1 MLKRIGI
8 RAISE
13 KTEVTI
19 GKASF
24 PAPFQAGLEFNSPA
38 HGNWNIVH
46 TGMLVPEAQQI
57 YVCADNC
64 MRGVVLTAAEMNA
77 AERFSFVIVEERD
90 LLGGNLEDVTIE
102 GVTDVLNR
110 LPEKPKAVLLFTVC
124 LHHFLGSDLDR
135 IYGELESR
143 FPEIFFMRCF
153 MDPIMQKTG
162 PTPDQK
168 LRRAMYDAVPEAEAD
183 PGCVTLLGSDFVLDA
198 DADIRRISE
207 HNGFKLRET
216 AVCETWEEYQKLG
229 EGSLIIDCY
238 PAGKFGVQQ
247 QAERL
252 GRPFLYL
259 PGSFDYEEIQ
269 EQERQLVSALE
280 MLKKSQT
287 NEKLV
292 RKAGNEDKS
301 HSEGILGITGLDIEK
316 EIQSCEAVLSHAKEI
331 IGDTPVALDY
341 LFHPR
346 PLGLAKLLLTHGFK
360 VESIYLDS
368 ISPEEKDVFFWLKEN
383 VPELKLI
390 STIRPEMRVR
400 TRCPE
405 NKILAIGQKAAWF
418 TGSRNFVNMV
428 QGGGL
433 YGFDGIRHTVQLMIE
448 AFGTEKDPED
458 LIVRKG
464 WGCESCI

>member
-1 MLKRIGI
+1 MQGGWHMLKRVGD
-8 RAISE
+8 RE
-13 KTEVTI
+13 FPGKTEVFI
-19 GKASF
+19 KEASF
-24 PAPFQAGLEFNSPA
+24 PVSFQPGLEFNSPA

-77 AERFSFVIVEERD
+77 ADRFSFVIVEEKD

-102 GVTDVLNR
+102 GVTDVLKR
-110 LPEKPKAVLLFTVC
+110 LDKKPKAVLLFTVC

-135 IYGELESR
+135 IYGELEKR

-168 LRRAMYDAVPEAEAD
+168 LRLAMYDAVQERKAD
-183 PGCVTLLGSDFVLDA
+183 PKCVTVLGSDFALDEGS
-198 DADIRRISE
+198 DICRILKKNE
-207 HNGFKLRET
+207 ILLREIPT
-216 AVCETWEEYQKLG
+216 CETWEDYQNLG
-229 EGSLIIDCY
+229 EGSLILNCY
-238 PAGKFGVQQ
+238 PAGKFGAEK

-259 PGSFDYEEIQ
+259 PGSFDYGEIQ
-269 EQERQLVSALE
+269 EQE
-280 MLKKSQT
+280 
-287 NEKLV
+287 EKLLGMLGQQNN
-292 RKAGNEDKS
+292 RKTGKIN
-301 HSEGILGITGLDIEK
+301 GLDIEK
-316 EIQSCEAVLSHAKEI
+316 EIRECEEALSHAHQI
-331 IGDTPVALDY
+331 IGDTPIAVDY

-346 PLGLAKLLLTHGFK
+346 PLGLTKLLLTHGFQ
-360 VESIYLDS
+360 VQSVFLDS
-368 ISPEEKDVFFWLKEN
+368 ISPEEKEVFFWLKEN
-383 VPELKLI
+383 YPELKLI
-390 STIRPEMRVR
+390 STVRPEMRVR
-400 TRCPE
+400 TRQQSE
-405 NKILAIGQKAAWF
+405 KILAIGQKAAWF

-433 YGFDGIRHTVQLMIE
+433 WGFDGIRHTAQLMVE
-448 AFGTEKDPED
+448 AFHEEKDPED

>member
-1 MLKRIGI
+1 MQGGWHMLKRVGD
-8 RAISE
+8 RE
-13 KTEVTI
+13 FPGKTEVFI
-19 GKASF
+19 KEASF
-24 PAPFQAGLEFNSPA
+24 PVPFQPGLEFNSPA

-46 TGMLVPEAQQI
+46 TGMLVPEAHQI

-77 AERFSFVIVEERD
+77 ADRFSFVIVEEKD

-110 LPEKPKAVLLFTVC
+110 LDKKPKAVLLFTVC

-135 IYGELESR
+135 IYGELEKR

-168 LRRAMYDAVPEAEAD
+168 LRLAMYDAVQERKAD
-183 PGCVTLLGSDFVLDA
+183 PKCVTVLGSDFALDEGS
-198 DADIRRISE
+198 DICRILKKNE
-207 HNGFKLRET
+207 ILLREIPT
-216 AVCETWEEYQKLG
+216 CETWEDYQNLG
-229 EGSLIIDCY
+229 EGSLILNCY
-238 PAGKFGVQQ
+238 PAGKFGAEK

-269 EQERQLVSALE
+269 EQE
-280 MLKKSQT
+280 
-287 NEKLV
+287 EKLLGMLEQQNN
-292 RKAGNEDKS
+292 RKTGEIK
-301 HSEGILGITGLDIEK
+301 GLDIEK
-316 EIQSCEAVLSHAKEI
+316 EIRECEESLSYAHQI
-331 IGDTPVALDY
+331 IGDTPIAVDY

-346 PLGLAKLLLTHGFK
+346 PLGLTKLLLTHKFQ
-360 VESIYLDS
+360 VQSVFLDS
-368 ISPEEKDVFFWLKEN
+368 ISPEEKEVFFWLKEN
-383 VPELKLI
+383 YPELKLI

-400 TRCPE
+400 TRQQSE
-405 NKILAIGQKAAWF
+405 KILAIGQKAAWF

-433 YGFDGIRHTVQLMIE
+433 WGFDGIRHTAQLMVE
-448 AFGTEKDPED
+448 AFHEEKDPED

>member
-1 MLKRIGI
+1 MLKRVGD
-8 RAISE
+8 RE
-13 KTEVTI
+13 FPGKTEVFI
-19 GKASF
+19 KEASF
-24 PAPFQAGLEFNSPA
+24 PVPFQPGLEFNSPA

-77 AERFSFVIVEERD
+77 TDRFSFVIVEEKD

-102 GVTDVLNR
+102 GVTDVLKR
-110 LPEKPKAVLLFTVC
+110 LDKKPKAVLLFTVC

-135 IYGELESR
+135 IYGELEKR

-168 LRRAMYDAVPEAEAD
+168 LRLAMYDAVQERKAD
-183 PGCVTLLGSDFVLDA
+183 PKCVTVLGSDFVLDEGS
-198 DADIRRISE
+198 DICRILKKNE
-207 HNGFKLRET
+207 ILLREIPT
-216 AVCETWEEYQKLG
+216 CENWEDYQNLG
-229 EGSLIIDCY
+229 EGSLILNCY
-238 PAGKFGVQQ
+238 PAGKFGAEK

-259 PGSFDYEEIQ
+259 PGSFDYGEIQ
-269 EQERQLVSALE
+269 EQE
-280 MLKKSQT
+280 
-287 NEKLV
+287 EKLLGMLGQQNN
-292 RKAGNEDKS
+292 RKTGKIN
-301 HSEGILGITGLDIEK
+301 GLDIEK
-316 EIQSCEAVLSHAKEI
+316 EIRECEEALSHAHQI
-331 IGDTPVALDY
+331 IGDTPIAVDY

-346 PLGLAKLLLTHGFK
+346 PLGLTKLLLTHGFQ
-360 VESIYLDS
+360 VQSVFLDS
-368 ISPEEKDVFFWLKEN
+368 ISPEEKEVFFWLKEN
-383 VPELKLI
+383 YPELKLI
-390 STIRPEMRVR
+390 STVRPEMRVR
-400 TRCPE
+400 TRQQSE
-405 NKILAIGQKAAWF
+405 KILAIGQKAAWF

-433 YGFDGIRHTVQLMIE
+433 WGFDGIRHTAQLMVE
-448 AFGTEKDPED
+448 AFHEEKDPED

>member
-1 MLKRIGI
+1 MLKRVGD
-8 RAISE
+8 RE
-13 KTEVTI
+13 FPGKTEVFI
-19 GKASF
+19 KEASF
-24 PAPFQAGLEFNSPA
+24 PVPFQPGLEFNSPA

-77 AERFSFVIVEERD
+77 ADRFSFVIVEEKD
-90 LLGGNLEDVTIE
+90 LLSGNLEDVTIE
-102 GVTDVLNR
+102 GVTDVLKR
-110 LPEKPKAVLLFTVC
+110 LDKKPKAVLLFTVC

-135 IYGELESR
+135 IYGELEKR

-168 LRRAMYDAVPEAEAD
+168 LRLAMYDAVQERKAD
-183 PGCVTLLGSDFVLDA
+183 PKCVTVLGSDFALDEGS
-198 DADIRRISE
+198 DICRILKKNE
-207 HNGFKLRET
+207 ILLREIPT
-216 AVCETWEEYQKLG
+216 CETWEDYQNLG
-229 EGSLIIDCY
+229 EGSLILNCY
-238 PAGKFGVQQ
+238 PAGKFGAEK

-259 PGSFDYEEIQ
+259 PGSFDYGEIQ
-269 EQERQLVSALE
+269 EQE
-280 MLKKSQT
+280 
-287 NEKLV
+287 EKLLGMLGQQNN
-292 RKAGNEDKS
+292 RKTGKIN
-301 HSEGILGITGLDIEK
+301 GLDIEK
-316 EIQSCEAVLSHAKEI
+316 EIRECEEALSHAHQI
-331 IGDTPVALDY
+331 IGDTPIAVDY

-346 PLGLAKLLLTHGFK
+346 PLGLTKLLLTHGFQIQS
-360 VESIYLDS
+360 VFLDS
-368 ISPEEKDVFFWLKEN
+368 ISPEEKEVFFWLKEN
-383 VPELKLI
+383 YPELKLI
-390 STIRPEMRVR
+390 STVRPEMRVR
-400 TRCPE
+400 TRQQSE
-405 NKILAIGQKAAWF
+405 KILAIGQKAAWF

-433 YGFDGIRHTVQLMIE
+433 WGFDGIRHTAQLMVE
-448 AFGTEKDPED
+448 AFHEEKDPED

>member
-1 MLKRIGI
+1 MLKRVGD
-8 RAISE
+8 RE
-13 KTEVTI
+13 FLGKTEVFI
-19 GKASF
+19 KEASF
-24 PAPFQAGLEFNSPA
+24 PVPFQPGLEFNSPA

-77 AERFSFVIVEERD
+77 ADRFSFVIVEEKD

-110 LPEKPKAVLLFTVC
+110 LDKKPKAVLLFTVC

-135 IYGELESR
+135 IYGELEKR

-168 LRRAMYDAVPEAEAD
+168 LRLAMYDAVQERKAD
-183 PGCVTLLGSDFVLDA
+183 PKCVTVLGSDFALDEGS
-198 DADIRRISE
+198 DICRILKKNE
-207 HNGFKLRET
+207 ILLREIPT
-216 AVCETWEEYQKLG
+216 CETWEDYQNLG
-229 EGSLIIDCY
+229 EGSLILNCY
-238 PAGKFGVQQ
+238 PAGKFGAEK
-247 QAERL
+247 QARRL

-259 PGSFDYEEIQ
+259 PGSFDYGEIQ
-269 EQERQLVSALE
+269 EQE
-280 MLKKSQT
+280 
-287 NEKLV
+287 EKLLGMLGQQNN
-292 RKAGNEDKS
+292 RKTGKIN
-301 HSEGILGITGLDIEK
+301 GLDIEK
-316 EIQSCEAVLSHAKEI
+316 EIRECEEALSHAHQI
-331 IGDTPVALDY
+331 IGDTPIAVDY

-346 PLGLAKLLLTHGFK
+346 PLGLTKLLLIHGFQ
-360 VESIYLDS
+360 VQSVFLDS
-368 ISPEEKDVFFWLKEN
+368 ISPEEKEVFFWLKEN
-383 VPELKLI
+383 YPELKLI
-390 STIRPEMRVR
+390 STVRPEMRVR
-400 TRCPE
+400 TRQQSE
-405 NKILAIGQKAAWF
+405 KILAIGQKAAWF

-433 YGFDGIRHTVQLMIE
+433 WGFDGIRHTAQLMVE
-448 AFGTEKDPED
+448 AFHEEKDPED

>member
-1 MLKRIGI
+1 MLKRVGD
-8 RAISE
+8 RE
-13 KTEVTI
+13 FPGKTEVFI
-19 GKASF
+19 KEASF
-24 PAPFQAGLEFNSPA
+24 PVPFQPGLEFNSPA

-46 TGMLVPEAQQI
+46 TGMLVPEAHQI

-77 AERFSFVIVEERD
+77 ADRFSFVIVEEKD

-110 LPEKPKAVLLFTVC
+110 LDKKPKAVLLFTVC

-135 IYGELESR
+135 IYGELEKR

-168 LRRAMYDAVPEAEAD
+168 LRLAMYDAVPEREAD
-183 PGCVTLLGSDFVLDA
+183 PRCVTVLGSDFALDEG
-198 DADIRRISE
+198 ADICRLLKK
-207 HNGFKLRET
+207 NGICLRET
-216 AVCETWEEYQKLG
+216 PACETWEDYQKLG
-229 EGSLIIDCY
+229 EGSLILNGY
-238 PAGKFGVQQ
+238 PAGKFGTEK
-247 QAERL
+247 QARRL

-269 EQERQLVSALE
+269 EQE
-280 MLKKSQT
+280 
-287 NEKLV
+287 EKLLGMLGQQNN
-292 RKAGNEDKS
+292 RKTGKIN
-301 HSEGILGITGLDIEK
+301 GLDIEK
-316 EIQSCEAVLSHAKEI
+316 EIRECEEALSHAHQI
-331 IGDTPVALDY
+331 IGDTPIAVDY

-346 PLGLAKLLLTHGFK
+346 PLGLTKLLLTHKFQ
-360 VESIYLDS
+360 VQSVFLDS
-368 ISPEEKDVFFWLKEN
+368 ISPEEKEVFFWVKEN
-383 VPELKLI
+383 YPELKLI

-400 TRCPE
+400 TRQQSE
-405 NKILAIGQKAAWF
+405 KILAIGQKAAWF

-433 YGFDGIRHTVQLMIE
+433 WGFDGIRHTAQLMVE
-448 AFGTEKDPED
+448 AFHEEKDPED

>member
-1 MLKRIGI
+1 MQGGWHMLKRVGD
-8 RAISE
+8 RE
-13 KTEVTI
+13 FPGKTEVFI
-19 GKASF
+19 KEASF
-24 PAPFQAGLEFNSPA
+24 PVPFQPGLEFNSPA

-77 AERFSFVIVEERD
+77 ADRFSFVIVEEKD

-102 GVTDVLNR
+102 GVTDVLKR
-110 LPEKPKAVLLFTVC
+110 LDKKPKAVLLFTVC

-135 IYGELESR
+135 IYGELEKR

-168 LRRAMYDAVPEAEAD
+168 LRLAMYDAVQERKAD
-183 PGCVTLLGSDFVLDA
+183 PKCVTVLGSDFALDEGS
-198 DADIRRISE
+198 DICRILKKNE
-207 HNGFKLRET
+207 ILLREIPT
-216 AVCETWEEYQKLG
+216 CETWEDYQNLG
-229 EGSLIIDCY
+229 EGSLILNCY
-238 PAGKFGVQQ
+238 PAVKFGSEK

-259 PGSFDYEEIQ
+259 PGSFDYGEIQ
-269 EQERQLVSALE
+269 EQE
-280 MLKKSQT
+280 
-287 NEKLV
+287 EKLLGMLGQQNN
-292 RKAGNEDKS
+292 RKTGKIN
-301 HSEGILGITGLDIEK
+301 GLDIEK
-316 EIQSCEAVLSHAKEI
+316 EIRECEEALSHAHQI
-331 IGDTPVALDY
+331 IGDTPIAVDY

-346 PLGLAKLLLTHGFK
+346 PLGLTKLLLTHGFQ
-360 VESIYLDS
+360 VQSVFLDS
-368 ISPEEKDVFFWLKEN
+368 ISPEEKEVFFWLKEN
-383 VPELKLI
+383 YPELKLI
-390 STIRPEMRVR
+390 STVRPEMRVR
-400 TRCPE
+400 TRQQSE
-405 NKILAIGQKAAWF
+405 KILAIGQKAAWF

-433 YGFDGIRHTVQLMIE
+433 WGFDGIRHTAQLMVE
-448 AFGTEKDPED
+448 AFHEEKDPED

>member
-1 MLKRIGI
+1 MQGGWHMLKRVGD
-8 RAISE
+8 RE
-13 KTEVTI
+13 FPGKTEVFI
-19 GKASF
+19 KEASF
-24 PAPFQAGLEFNSPA
+24 PVPFQPGLEFNSPA

-77 AERFSFVIVEERD
+77 ADRFSFVIVEEKD

-102 GVTDVLNR
+102 GVTDVLKR
-110 LPEKPKAVLLFTVC
+110 LDKKPKAVLLFTVC

-135 IYGELESR
+135 IYGELEKR

-168 LRRAMYDAVPEAEAD
+168 LRLARDDAVQERKAD
-183 PGCVTLLGSDFVLDA
+183 PKCVTVLGSDFALDEGS
-198 DADIRRISE
+198 DICRILKKNE
-207 HNGFKLRET
+207 ILLREIPT
-216 AVCETWEEYQKLG
+216 CETWEDYQNLG
-229 EGSLIIDCY
+229 EGSLILNCY
-238 PAGKFGVQQ
+238 PAGKFGAEK

-259 PGSFDYEEIQ
+259 PGSFDYGEIQ
-269 EQERQLVSALE
+269 EQE
-280 MLKKSQT
+280 
-287 NEKLV
+287 EKLLGMLGQQNN
-292 RKAGNEDKS
+292 RKTGKIN
-301 HSEGILGITGLDIEK
+301 GLDIEK
-316 EIQSCEAVLSHAKEI
+316 EIRECEEALSHAHQI
-331 IGDTPVALDY
+331 IGDTPIAVDY

-346 PLGLAKLLLTHGFK
+346 PLGLTKLLLTHGFQ
-360 VESIYLDS
+360 VQSVFLDS
-368 ISPEEKDVFFWLKEN
+368 ISPEEKEVFFWLKEN
-383 VPELKLI
+383 YPELKLI
-390 STIRPEMRVR
+390 STVRPEMRVR
-400 TRCPE
+400 TRQQSE
-405 NKILAIGQKAAWF
+405 KILAIGQKAAWF

-433 YGFDGIRHTVQLMIE
+433 WGFDGIRHTAQLMVE
-448 AFGTEKDPED
+448 AFHEEKDPED

>member
-1 MLKRIGI
+1 MQGGWHMLKRVGD
-8 RAISE
+8 RE
-13 KTEVTI
+13 FPGKTEVFI
-19 GKASF
+19 KEASF
-24 PAPFQAGLEFNSPA
+24 PVPFQPGLEFNSPA

-77 AERFSFVIVEERD
+77 ADRFSFVIVEEKD

-102 GVTDVLNR
+102 GVTDVLKR
-110 LPEKPKAVLLFTVC
+110 LDKKPKAVLLFTVC

-135 IYGELESR
+135 IYGELEKR

-168 LRRAMYDAVPEAEAD
+168 LRLAMYDAVQERKAD
-183 PGCVTLLGSDFVLDA
+183 PKCVTVLGSDFALDEGS
-198 DADIRRISE
+198 DICRILKKNE
-207 HNGFKLRET
+207 ILLREIPT
-216 AVCETWEEYQKLG
+216 CESWEDYQNLG
-229 EGSLIIDCY
+229 EGSLILNCY
-238 PAGKFGVQQ
+238 PAGKFGAEK

-259 PGSFDYEEIQ
+259 PGSFDYGEIQ
-269 EQERQLVSALE
+269 EQE
-280 MLKKSQT
+280 
-287 NEKLV
+287 EKLLGMLGQQNN
-292 RKAGNEDKS
+292 RKTGKIN
-301 HSEGILGITGLDIEK
+301 GLDIEK
-316 EIQSCEAVLSHAKEI
+316 EIRECEEALSHAHQI
-331 IGDTPVALDY
+331 IGDTPIAVDY

-346 PLGLAKLLLTHGFK
+346 PLGLTKLLLTHGFQ
-360 VESIYLDS
+360 VQSVFLDS
-368 ISPEEKDVFFWLKEN
+368 ISPEEKEVFFWLKEN
-383 VPELKLI
+383 YPELKLI
-390 STIRPEMRVR
+390 STVRPEMRVR
-400 TRCPE
+400 TRQQSE
-405 NKILAIGQKAAWF
+405 KILAIGQKAAWF

-433 YGFDGIRHTVQLMIE
+433 WGFDGIRHTAQLMVE
-448 AFGTEKDPED
+448 AFHEEKDPED

>member
-1 MLKRIGI
+1 MLKRVGD
-8 RAISE
+8 RE
-13 KTEVTI
+13 FPGKTEVFI
-19 GKASF
+19 KEASF
-24 PAPFQAGLEFNSPA
+24 PVPFQPGLEFNSPA

-46 TGMLVPEAQQI
+46 TGMLVPEAHQI

-77 AERFSFVIVEERD
+77 ADRFSFVIVEEKD

-110 LPEKPKAVLLFTVC
+110 LDKKPKAVLLFTVC

-135 IYGELESR
+135 IYGELEKR

-168 LRRAMYDAVPEAEAD
+168 LRLAMYDAVPEREAD
-183 PGCVTLLGSDFVLDA
+183 LRCVTVLGSDFALDEG
-198 DADIRRISE
+198 ADICRLLKK
-207 HNGFKLRET
+207 NGIRLRET
-216 AVCETWEEYQKLG
+216 PACETWEDYQKLG
-229 EGSLIIDCY
+229 EGSLILNGY
-238 PAGKFGVQQ
+238 PAGKFGTEK
-247 QAERL
+247 QARRL

-269 EQERQLVSALE
+269 EQE
-280 MLKKSQT
+280 
-287 NEKLV
+287 EKLLGMLEQQNN
-292 RKAGNEDKS
+292 RKTGEIK
-301 HSEGILGITGLDIEK
+301 GLDIEK
-316 EIQSCEAVLSHAKEI
+316 EIRECEEALSHAHQI
-331 IGDTPVALDY
+331 IGDTPIAVDY

-346 PLGLAKLLLTHGFK
+346 PLGLTKLLLTHKFQ
-360 VESIYLDS
+360 VQSVFLDS
-368 ISPEEKDVFFWLKEN
+368 ISPEEKEVFFWLKEN
-383 VPELKLI
+383 YPELKLI

-400 TRCPE
+400 TRQQSE
-405 NKILAIGQKAAWF
+405 KILAIGQKAAWF

-433 YGFDGIRHTVQLMIE
+433 WGFDGIRHTAQLMVE
-448 AFGTEKDPED
+448 AFHEEKDPED

>member
-1 MLKRIGI
+1 MLKRVGD
-8 RAISE
+8 RE
-13 KTEVTI
+13 FPGKTEVFI
-19 GKASF
+19 KEASF
-24 PAPFQAGLEFNSPA
+24 PVPFQPGLEFNSPA

-77 AERFSFVIVEERD
+77 ADRFSFVIVEEKD

-102 GVTDVLNR
+102 GVTDVLKR
-110 LPEKPKAVLLFTVC
+110 LDKKPKAVLLFTVC

-135 IYGELESR
+135 IYGELEKR

-168 LRRAMYDAVPEAEAD
+168 LRLAMYDAVQERKAD
-183 PGCVTLLGSDFVLDA
+183 PKCVTVLGSDFALDEGS
-198 DADIRRISE
+198 DICRLLKKNEIL
-207 HNGFKLRET
+207 LREIPT
-216 AVCETWEEYQKLG
+216 CETWEDYQNLG
-229 EGSLIIDCY
+229 EGSLILNCY
-238 PAGKFGVQQ
+238 PAGKFGAEK

-259 PGSFDYEEIQ
+259 PGSFDYGEIQ
-269 EQERQLVSALE
+269 EQE
-280 MLKKSQT
+280 
-287 NEKLV
+287 EKLLGMLGQQNN
-292 RKAGNEDKS
+292 RKTGKIN
-301 HSEGILGITGLDIEK
+301 GLDIEK
-316 EIQSCEAVLSHAKEI
+316 EIRECEEALSHAHQI
-331 IGDTPVALDY
+331 IGDTPIAVDY

-346 PLGLAKLLLTHGFK
+346 PLGLTKLLLTHGFQ
-360 VESIYLDS
+360 VQSVFLDS
-368 ISPEEKDVFFWLKEN
+368 ISTEEKEVFFWLKEN
-383 VPELKLI
+383 YPELKLI
-390 STIRPEMRVR
+390 STVRPEMRVR
-400 TRCPE
+400 TRQQSE
-405 NKILAIGQKAAWF
+405 KILAIGQKAAWF

-433 YGFDGIRHTVQLMIE
+433 WGFDGIRHTAQLMVE
-448 AFGTEKDPED
+448 AFHEEKDPED

>member
-1 MLKRIGI
+1 MQGGWHMLKRVGD
-8 RAISE
+8 RE
-13 KTEVTI
+13 FPGKTEVFI
-19 GKASF
+19 KEASF
-24 PAPFQAGLEFNSPA
+24 PVPFQPGLEFNSPA

-77 AERFSFVIVEERD
+77 ADRFSFVIVEEKD

-102 GVTDVLNR
+102 GVTDVLKR
-110 LPEKPKAVLLFTVC
+110 LDKKSKAVLLFTVC

-135 IYGELESR
+135 IYGELEKR

-168 LRRAMYDAVPEAEAD
+168 LRLAMYDAVQERKAD
-183 PGCVTLLGSDFVLDA
+183 PKCVTVLGSDFALDEGS
-198 DADIRRISE
+198 DICRILKKNE
-207 HNGFKLRET
+207 ILLREIPT
-216 AVCETWEEYQKLG
+216 CETWEDYQNLG
-229 EGSLIIDCY
+229 EGSLILNCY
-238 PAGKFGVQQ
+238 PAGKFGAEK

-259 PGSFDYEEIQ
+259 PGSFDYGEIQ
-269 EQERQLVSALE
+269 EQE
-280 MLKKSQT
+280 
-287 NEKLV
+287 EKLLGMLGQQNN
-292 RKAGNEDKS
+292 RKTGKIN
-301 HSEGILGITGLDIEK
+301 GLDIEK
-316 EIQSCEAVLSHAKEI
+316 EIRECEEALSHAHQI
-331 IGDTPVALDY
+331 IGDTPIAVDY

-346 PLGLAKLLLTHGFK
+346 PLGLTKLLLTHGFQ
-360 VESIYLDS
+360 VQSVFLDS
-368 ISPEEKDVFFWLKEN
+368 ISPEEKEVFFWLKEN
-383 VPELKLI
+383 YPELKLI
-390 STIRPEMRVR
+390 STVRPEMRVR
-400 TRCPE
+400 TRQQSE
-405 NKILAIGQKAAWF
+405 KILAIGQKAAWF

-433 YGFDGIRHTVQLMIE
+433 WGFDGIRHTAQLMVE
-448 AFGTEKDPED
+448 AFHEEKDPED

>member
-1 MLKRIGI
+1 MLKRVGD
-8 RAISE
+8 RE
-13 KTEVTI
+13 FPGKTEVFI
-19 GKASF
+19 KEASF
-24 PAPFQAGLEFNSPA
+24 PVPFQPGLEFNSPA

-77 AERFSFVIVEERD
+77 ADRFSFVIVEEKD

-102 GVTDVLNR
+102 GVTDVLKR
-110 LPEKPKAVLLFTVC
+110 LDKKPKEVLLFTVC

-135 IYGELESR
+135 IYGELEKR

-168 LRRAMYDAVPEAEAD
+168 LRLAMYDAVQERKAD
-183 PGCVTLLGSDFVLDA
+183 PKCVTVLGSDFALDEGS
-198 DADIRRISE
+198 DICRILKKNE
-207 HNGFKLRET
+207 ILLREIPT
-216 AVCETWEEYQKLG
+216 CETWEDYQNLG
-229 EGSLIIDCY
+229 EGSLILNCY
-238 PAGKFGVQQ
+238 PAGKFGAEK

-259 PGSFDYEEIQ
+259 PGSFDYGEIQ
-269 EQERQLVSALE
+269 EQE
-280 MLKKSQT
+280 
-287 NEKLV
+287 EKLLGMLGQQNN
-292 RKAGNEDKS
+292 RKTGKIN
-301 HSEGILGITGLDIEK
+301 GLDIEK
-316 EIQSCEAVLSHAKEI
+316 EIRECEEALSHAHQI
-331 IGDTPVALDY
+331 IGDTPIAVDY

-346 PLGLAKLLLTHGFK
+346 PLGLTKLLLTHGFQ
-360 VESIYLDS
+360 VQSVFLDS
-368 ISPEEKDVFFWLKEN
+368 ISPEEKEVFFWLKEN
-383 VPELKLI
+383 YPELKLI
-390 STIRPEMRVR
+390 STVRPEMRVR
-400 TRCPE
+400 TRQQSE
-405 NKILAIGQKAAWF
+405 KILAIGQKAAWF

-433 YGFDGIRHTVQLMIE
+433 WGFDGIRHTAQLMVE
-448 AFGTEKDPED
+448 AFHEEKDPED

>member
-1 MLKRIGI
+1 MLKRVGD
-8 RAISE
+8 RE
-13 KTEVTI
+13 FPGKTEVFI
-19 GKASF
+19 KEASF
-24 PAPFQAGLEFNSPA
+24 PVPFQPGLEFNSPA

-77 AERFSFVIVEERD
+77 ADRFSFVIVEEKD

-102 GVTDVLNR
+102 GVTDVLKR
-110 LPEKPKAVLLFTVC
+110 LDKKPKAVLLFTVC

-135 IYGELESR
+135 IYGELEKR

-168 LRRAMYDAVPEAEAD
+168 LRLAMYDAVQERKAD
-183 PGCVTLLGSDFVLDA
+183 PKCVTVLGSDFALDEGS
-198 DADIRRISE
+198 DICRILKKNE
-207 HNGFKLRET
+207 ILLREIPT
-216 AVCETWEEYQKLG
+216 CENWEDYQNLG
-229 EGSLIIDCY
+229 EGSLILNCY
-238 PAGKFGVQQ
+238 PAGKFGAEK

-259 PGSFDYEEIQ
+259 PGSFDYGEIQ
-269 EQERQLVSALE
+269 EQE
-280 MLKKSQT
+280 
-287 NEKLV
+287 EKLLGMLGQQNN
-292 RKAGNEDKS
+292 RKTGKIN
-301 HSEGILGITGLDIEK
+301 GLDIEK
-316 EIQSCEAVLSHAKEI
+316 EIRECEEALSHAHQI
-331 IGDTPVALDY
+331 IGDTPIAVDY

-346 PLGLAKLLLTHGFK
+346 PLGLTKLLLTHGFQ
-360 VESIYLDS
+360 VQSVFLDS
-368 ISPEEKDVFFWLKEN
+368 ISPEEKEVFFWLKEN
-383 VPELKLI
+383 YPELKLI
-390 STIRPEMRVR
+390 STVRPEMRVR
-400 TRCPE
+400 TRQQSE
-405 NKILAIGQKAAWF
+405 KILAIGQKAAWF

-433 YGFDGIRHTVQLMIE
+433 WGFDGIRHTAQLMVE
-448 AFGTEKDPED
+448 AFHEEKDPED

>member
-1 MLKRIGI
+1 MQGGWHMLKRVGD
-8 RAISE
+8 RE
-13 KTEVTI
+13 FPGKTEVFI
-19 GKASF
+19 KEASF
-24 PAPFQAGLEFNSPA
+24 PVPFQPGLEFNSPA

-77 AERFSFVIVEERD
+77 ADRFSFVIVEEKD

-102 GVTDVLNR
+102 GVTDVLKR
-110 LPEKPKAVLLFTVC
+110 LDKKPKAVLLFTVC

-135 IYGELESR
+135 IYGELEKR

-168 LRRAMYDAVPEAEAD
+168 LRLAMYDAVQERKAD
-183 PGCVTLLGSDFVLDA
+183 PKCVTVLGSDFALDEGS
-198 DADIRRISE
+198 DICRILKKNE
-207 HNGFKLRET
+207 ILLREIPT
-216 AVCETWEEYQKLG
+216 CETWEDYQNLG
-229 EGSLIIDCY
+229 EGSLILNCY
-238 PAGKFGVQQ
+238 PAGKFGAEK

-269 EQERQLVSALE
+269 EQE
-280 MLKKSQT
+280 
-287 NEKLV
+287 EKLLGMLEQQNN
-292 RKAGNEDKS
+292 RKTGEIK
-301 HSEGILGITGLDIEK
+301 GLDIEK
-316 EIQSCEAVLSHAKEI
+316 EIRECEEALSHAHQI
-331 IGDTPVALDY
+331 IGDTPIAVDY

-346 PLGLAKLLLTHGFK
+346 PLGLTKLLLTHKFQ
-360 VESIYLDS
+360 VQSVFLDS
-368 ISPEEKDVFFWLKEN
+368 ISPEEKEVFFWLKEN
-383 VPELKLI
+383 YPELKLI

-400 TRCPE
+400 TRQQSE
-405 NKILAIGQKAAWF
+405 KILAIGQKAAWF

-433 YGFDGIRHTVQLMIE
+433 WGFDGIRHTAQLMVE
-448 AFGTEKDPED
+448 AFHEEKDPED

>member
-1 MLKRIGI
+1 MLKRVGD
-8 RAISE
+8 RE
-13 KTEVTI
+13 FPGKTEVFI
-19 GKASF
+19 KEASF
-24 PAPFQAGLEFNSPA
+24 PVPFQPGLEFNSPA

-77 AERFSFVIVEERD
+77 ADRFSFVIVEEKD

-102 GVTDVLNR
+102 GVTDVLKR
-110 LPEKPKAVLLFTVC
+110 LDKKPKAVLLFTVC

-135 IYGELESR
+135 IYGELEKR

-168 LRRAMYDAVPEAEAD
+168 LRLAMYDAVQERKAD
-183 PGCVTLLGSDFVLDA
+183 PKCVTVLGSDFALDEGS
-198 DADIRRISE
+198 DICRILKKNE
-207 HNGFKLRET
+207 ILLREIPT
-216 AVCETWEEYQKLG
+216 CETWENYQNLG
-229 EGSLIIDCY
+229 EGSLILNCY
-238 PAGKFGVQQ
+238 PAGKFGAEK

-259 PGSFDYEEIQ
+259 PGSFDYGEIQ
-269 EQERQLVSALE
+269 EQE
-280 MLKKSQT
+280 
-287 NEKLV
+287 EKLLGMLGQQNN
-292 RKAGNEDKS
+292 RKTGKIN
-301 HSEGILGITGLDIEK
+301 GLDIEK
-316 EIQSCEAVLSHAKEI
+316 EIRECEEALSHAHQI
-331 IGDTPVALDY
+331 IGDTPIAVDY

-346 PLGLAKLLLTHGFK
+346 PLRLTKLLLTHGFQ
-360 VESIYLDS
+360 VQSVFLDS
-368 ISPEEKDVFFWLKEN
+368 ISPEEKEVFFWLKEN
-383 VPELKLI
+383 YPELKLI
-390 STIRPEMRVR
+390 STVRPEMRVR
-400 TRCPE
+400 TRQQSE
-405 NKILAIGQKAAWF
+405 KILAIGQKAAWF

-433 YGFDGIRHTVQLMIE
+433 WGFDGIRHTAQLMVE
-448 AFGTEKDPED
+448 AFHEEKDPED

>member
-1 MLKRIGI
+1 MQGGWHMLKRVGD
-8 RAISE
+8 RE
-13 KTEVTI
+13 FPGKTEVFI
-19 GKASF
+19 KEASF
-24 PAPFQAGLEFNSPA
+24 PVPFQPGLEFNSPA

-77 AERFSFVIVEERD
+77 ADRFSFVIVEEKD

-102 GVTDVLNR
+102 GVTDVLKR
-110 LPEKPKAVLLFTVC
+110 LDKKPKAVLLFTVC

-135 IYGELESR
+135 IYGELEKR

-168 LRRAMYDAVPEAEAD
+168 LRLAMYDAVQERKAD
-183 PGCVTLLGSDFVLDA
+183 PKCVTVLGSDFALDEGS
-198 DADIRRISE
+198 DICRILKKNE
-207 HNGFKLRET
+207 ILLREIPT
-216 AVCETWEEYQKLG
+216 CETWEDYQNLG
-229 EGSLIIDCY
+229 EGSLILNCY
-238 PAGKFGVQQ
+238 PAGKFGAEK

-259 PGSFDYEEIQ
+259 PGSFDYGEIQ
-269 EQERQLVSALE
+269 EQE
-280 MLKKSQT
+280 
-287 NEKLV
+287 EKLLGMLEQQNN
-292 RKAGNEDKS
+292 RKTGEIK
-301 HSEGILGITGLDIEK
+301 GLDIEK
-316 EIQSCEAVLSHAKEI
+316 EIRECEEALSHAHQI
-331 IGDTPVALDY
+331 IGDTPIAVDY

-346 PLGLAKLLLTHGFK
+346 PLGLTKLLLTHGFQ
-360 VESIYLDS
+360 VQSVFLDS
-368 ISPEEKDVFFWLKEN
+368 ISPEEKEVFFWLKEN
-383 VPELKLI
+383 YPELKLI
-390 STIRPEMRVR
+390 STVRPEMRVR
-400 TRCPE
+400 TRQQSE
-405 NKILAIGQKAAWF
+405 KILAIGQKAAWF

-433 YGFDGIRHTVQLMIE
+433 WGFDGIRHTAQLMVE
-448 AFGTEKDPED
+448 AFHEEKDPED

>member
-1 MLKRIGI
+1 MLKRIGA
-8 RAISE
+8 RE
-13 KTEVTI
+13 FPGKTEMPI
-19 GKASF
+19 KDASF
-24 PAPFQAGLEFNSPA
+24 PAPFQSGLEFNSPA

-46 TGMLVPEAQQI
+46 TGMLVPEARQI

-77 AERFSFVIVEERD
+77 ADRFSFVIVEEKD

-110 LPEKPKAVLLFTVC
+110 LPGKPKAVLLFTVC

-168 LRRAMYDAVPEAEAD
+168 LRRAMYDAVPEREAD
-183 PGCVTLLGSDFVLDA
+183 RDSVSVLGSDFVLDEG
-198 DADIRRISE
+198 ADIRRILKK
-207 HNGFKLRET
+207 NGIRIREIP
-216 AVCETWEEYQKLG
+216 ACKTWEDYQDLG
-229 EGSLIIDCY
+229 KGRLILDCY

-259 PGSFDYEEIQ
+259 PGSFDYKEIQ
-269 EQERQLVSALE
+269 KQE
-280 MLKKSQT
+280 
-287 NEKLV
+287 EKLLD
-292 RKAGNEDKS
+292 A
-301 HSEGILGITGLDIEK
+301 LGRWNGGMAAAVTGLDIEK
-316 EIQSCEAVLSHAKEI
+316 EIRECENALSGAHQI
-331 IGDTPVALDY
+331 IGDTPVAVDY

-346 PLGLAKLLLTHGFK
+346 PLGLVKLLLTHGFQ
-360 VESIYLDS
+360 VQSVFLDS
-368 ISPEEKDVFFWLKEN
+368 ISTEEREVFFWLKEN
-383 VPELKLI
+383 YPELKLI
-390 STIRPEMRVR
+390 STIRPEMRVWPR
-400 TRCPE
+400 QQ
-405 NKILAIGQKAAWF
+405 NGKILAIGQKAAWF

-433 YGFDGIRHTVQLMIE
+433 WGFDGIRRTAQLMIG
-448 AFGTEKDPED
+448 AFKEEKDPEK
-458 LIVRKG
+458 LIVQKG

>member
-1 MLKRIGI
+1 MLKRVGD
-8 RAISE
+8 RE
-13 KTEVTI
+13 FPGKTEVFI
-19 GKASF
+19 KEASF
-24 PAPFQAGLEFNSPA
+24 PVPFQPGLEFNSPA

-77 AERFSFVIVEERD
+77 ADRFSFVIVEEKD

-102 GVTDVLNR
+102 GVTDVLKR
-110 LPEKPKAVLLFTVC
+110 LDKKPKAVLLFTVC

-135 IYGELESR
+135 IYGELEKR

-168 LRRAMYDAVPEAEAD
+168 LRLAMYDAVQERKAD
-183 PGCVTLLGSDFVLDA
+183 PKCVTVLGSDFALDEGS
-198 DADIRRISE
+198 DICRILKKNE
-207 HNGFKLRET
+207 ILLREIPT
-216 AVCETWEEYQKLG
+216 CETWEDYQNLG
-229 EGSLIIDCY
+229 EGSLILNCY
-238 PAGKFGVQQ
+238 PAGKFGAEK

-259 PGSFDYEEIQ
+259 PGSFDYGEIQ
-269 EQERQLVSALE
+269 EQE
-280 MLKKSQT
+280 
-287 NEKLV
+287 EKLLGMLGQQNN
-292 RKAGNEDKS
+292 RKTGKIN
-301 HSEGILGITGLDIEK
+301 GLDIEK
-316 EIQSCEAVLSHAKEI
+316 EIRECEEALSHAHQI
-331 IGDTPVALDY
+331 IGDTPIAVDY

-346 PLGLAKLLLTHGFK
+346 PLGLTKLLLTHGFQ
-360 VESIYLDS
+360 VQSVFLDS
-368 ISPEEKDVFFWLKEN
+368 ISPEEKEVFFWLKEN
-383 VPELKLI
+383 YPELKLI
-390 STIRPEMRVR
+390 STVRPEMRVR
-400 TRCPE
+400 TRQQSE
-405 NKILAIGQKAAWF
+405 KILASGQKAAWF

-433 YGFDGIRHTVQLMIE
+433 WGFDGIRHTAQLMVE
-448 AFGTEKDPED
+448 AFHEEKDPED

>member
-1 MLKRIGI
+1 MQGGWHMLKRVGD
-8 RAISE
+8 RE
-13 KTEVTI
+13 FPGKTEVFI
-19 GKASF
+19 KEAFF
-24 PAPFQAGLEFNSPA
+24 PVPFQPGLEFNSPA

-77 AERFSFVIVEERD
+77 ADRFSFVIVEEKD

-102 GVTDVLNR
+102 GVTDVLKR
-110 LPEKPKAVLLFTVC
+110 LDKKPKAVLLFTVC

-135 IYGELESR
+135 IYGELEKR

-168 LRRAMYDAVPEAEAD
+168 LRLAMYDAVQERKAD
-183 PGCVTLLGSDFVLDA
+183 PKCVTVLGSDFALDEGS
-198 DADIRRISE
+198 DICRILKKNE
-207 HNGFKLRET
+207 ILLREIPT
-216 AVCETWEEYQKLG
+216 CETWEDYQNLG
-229 EGSLIIDCY
+229 EGSLILNCY
-238 PAGKFGVQQ
+238 PAGKFGAEK

-259 PGSFDYEEIQ
+259 PGSFDYGEIQ
-269 EQERQLVSALE
+269 EQE
-280 MLKKSQT
+280 
-287 NEKLV
+287 EKLLGMLEQQNN
-292 RKAGNEDKS
+292 RKTGEIK
-301 HSEGILGITGLDIEK
+301 GLDIEK
-316 EIQSCEAVLSHAKEI
+316 EIRECEEALSHAHQI
-331 IGDTPVALDY
+331 IGDTPIAVDY

-346 PLGLAKLLLTHGFK
+346 PLGLTKLLLTHKFQ
-360 VESIYLDS
+360 VQSVFLDS
-368 ISPEEKDVFFWLKEN
+368 ISPEEKEVFFWLKEN
-383 VPELKLI
+383 YPELKLI

-400 TRCPE
+400 TRQQSE
-405 NKILAIGQKAAWF
+405 KILAIGQKAAWF

-433 YGFDGIRHTVQLMIE
+433 WGFDGIRHTAQLMVE
-448 AFGTEKDPED
+448 AFHEEKDPED

>member
-1 MLKRIGI
+1 MQGGWHMLKRVGD
-8 RAISE
+8 RE
-13 KTEVTI
+13 FPGKTEVFI
-19 GKASF
+19 KEASF
-24 PAPFQAGLEFNSPA
+24 PVSFQPGLEFNSPA

-77 AERFSFVIVEERD
+77 ADRFSFVIVEEKD

-102 GVTDVLNR
+102 GVTDVLKR
-110 LPEKPKAVLLFTVC
+110 LDKKPKAVLLFTVC
-124 LHHFLGSDLDR
+124 LHHFLGSDLNR
-135 IYGELESR
+135 IYGELEKR

-168 LRRAMYDAVPEAEAD
+168 LRLAMYDAVQERKAD
-183 PGCVTLLGSDFVLDA
+183 PKCVTVLGSDFALDEGS
-198 DADIRRISE
+198 DICRILKKNE
-207 HNGFKLRET
+207 ILLREIPT
-216 AVCETWEEYQKLG
+216 CETWEDYQNLG
-229 EGSLIIDCY
+229 EGSLILNCY
-238 PAGKFGVQQ
+238 PAGKFGAEK

-259 PGSFDYEEIQ
+259 PGSFDYGEIQ
-269 EQERQLVSALE
+269 EQE
-280 MLKKSQT
+280 
-287 NEKLV
+287 EKLLGMLGQQNN
-292 RKAGNEDKS
+292 RKTGKIN
-301 HSEGILGITGLDIEK
+301 GLDIEK
-316 EIQSCEAVLSHAKEI
+316 EIRECEEALSHAHQI
-331 IGDTPVALDY
+331 IGDTPIAVDY

-346 PLGLAKLLLTHGFK
+346 PLGLTKLLLTHGFQ
-360 VESIYLDS
+360 VQSVFLDS
-368 ISPEEKDVFFWLKEN
+368 ISPEEKEVFFWLKEN
-383 VPELKLI
+383 YPELKLI
-390 STIRPEMRVR
+390 STVRPEMRVR
-400 TRCPE
+400 TRQQSE
-405 NKILAIGQKAAWF
+405 KILAIGQKAAWF

-433 YGFDGIRHTVQLMIE
+433 WGFDGIRHTAQLMVE
-448 AFGTEKDPED
+448 AFHEEKDPED

>member
-1 MLKRIGI
+1 MQGGWHMLKRVGD
-8 RAISE
+8 RE
-13 KTEVTI
+13 FPGKTEVFI
-19 GKASF
+19 KEASF
-24 PAPFQAGLEFNSPA
+24 PVPFQPGLEFNSPA

-77 AERFSFVIVEERD
+77 ADRFSFVIVEEKD

-102 GVTDVLNR
+102 GVTDVLKR
-110 LPEKPKAVLLFTVC
+110 LDKKPKAVLLFTVC

-135 IYGELESR
+135 IYGELEKR

-168 LRRAMYDAVPEAEAD
+168 LRLAMYDAVQERKAD
-183 PGCVTLLGSDFVLDA
+183 PKCVTVLGSDFALDEGS
-198 DADIRRISE
+198 DICRILKKNE
-207 HNGFKLRET
+207 ILLREIPT
-216 AVCETWEEYQKLG
+216 CETWEDYQNLG
-229 EGSLIIDCY
+229 EGSLILNCY
-238 PAGKFGVQQ
+238 PAGKFGAEK

-259 PGSFDYEEIQ
+259 PGSFDYGEIQ
-269 EQERQLVSALE
+269 EQE
-280 MLKKSQT
+280 
-287 NEKLV
+287 EKLLGMLGQQNN
-292 RKAGNEDKS
+292 RKTGKIN
-301 HSEGILGITGLDIEK
+301 GLDIEK
-316 EIQSCEAVLSHAKEI
+316 EIRECEEALSHAHQI
-331 IGDTPVALDY
+331 IGDTPIAVDY

-346 PLGLAKLLLTHGFK
+346 PLGLTKLLLTHGFQ
-360 VESIYLDS
+360 VQSVFLDS
-368 ISPEEKDVFFWLKEN
+368 ISPEEKEVFFWLKEN
-383 VPELKLI
+383 YPELKLI
-390 STIRPEMRVR
+390 STVRPEMRVR
-400 TRCPE
+400 TRQQSE
-405 NKILAIGQKAAWF
+405 KILAIGQKAAWF

-433 YGFDGIRHTVQLMIE
+433 WGFYGIRHTAQLMVE
-448 AFGTEKDPED
+448 AFHEEKDPED

>member
-1 MLKRIGI
+1 MQGGWHMLKRVGD
-8 RAISE
+8 RE
-13 KTEVTI
+13 FPGKTEVFI
-19 GKASF
+19 KEASF
-24 PAPFQAGLEFNSPA
+24 PVPFQPGLEFNSPA

-77 AERFSFVIVEERD
+77 ADRFSFVIVEEKD

-102 GVTDVLNR
+102 GVTDVLKR
-110 LPEKPKAVLLFTVC
+110 LDKKPKAVLLFTVC

-135 IYGELESR
+135 IYGELEKR

-168 LRRAMYDAVPEAEAD
+168 LRLAMYDAVQERKAD
-183 PGCVTLLGSDFVLDA
+183 PKCVTVLGSDFALDEGS
-198 DADIRRISE
+198 DICRILKKNE
-207 HNGFKLRET
+207 ILLREIPT
-216 AVCETWEEYQKLG
+216 CETREDYQNLG
-229 EGSLIIDCY
+229 EGSLILNCY
-238 PAGKFGVQQ
+238 PAGKFGAEK

-259 PGSFDYEEIQ
+259 PGSFDYGEIQ
-269 EQERQLVSALE
+269 EQE
-280 MLKKSQT
+280 
-287 NEKLV
+287 EKLLGMLGQQNN
-292 RKAGNEDKS
+292 RKTGKIN
-301 HSEGILGITGLDIEK
+301 GLDIEK
-316 EIQSCEAVLSHAKEI
+316 EIRECEEALSHAHQI
-331 IGDTPVALDY
+331 IGDTPIAVDY

-346 PLGLAKLLLTHGFK
+346 PLGLTKLLLTHGFQ
-360 VESIYLDS
+360 VQSVFLDS
-368 ISPEEKDVFFWLKEN
+368 ISPEEKEVFFWLKEN
-383 VPELKLI
+383 YPELKLI
-390 STIRPEMRVR
+390 STVRPEMRVR
-400 TRCPE
+400 TRQQSE
-405 NKILAIGQKAAWF
+405 KILAIGQKAAWF

-433 YGFDGIRHTVQLMIE
+433 WGFDGIRHTAQLMVE
-448 AFGTEKDPED
+448 AFHEEKDPED

>member
-1 MLKRIGI
+1 MLKRVGD
-8 RAISE
+8 RE
-13 KTEVTI
+13 FPGKTEVFI
-19 GKASF
+19 KEASF
-24 PAPFQAGLEFNSPA
+24 PVPFQPGLEFNSPA

-77 AERFSFVIVEERD
+77 ADRFSFVIVEEKD

-102 GVTDVLNR
+102 GVTDVLKR
-110 LPEKPKAVLLFTVC
+110 LDKKPKAVLLFTVC

-135 IYGELESR
+135 IYGELEKR

-168 LRRAMYDAVPEAEAD
+168 LRLAMYDAVQERKAD
-183 PGCVTLLGSDFVLDA
+183 PKCVTVLGSDFALDEGS
-198 DADIRRISE
+198 DICRILKKNE
-207 HNGFKLRET
+207 ILLREIPT
-216 AVCETWEEYQKLG
+216 CETWEDYQNLG
-229 EGSLIIDCY
+229 EGSLILNCY
-238 PAGKFGVQQ
+238 PAGKFGTEK
-247 QAERL
+247 QARRL

-269 EQERQLVSALE
+269 EQE
-280 MLKKSQT
+280 
-287 NEKLV
+287 EKLLGMLEQQNN
-292 RKAGNEDKS
+292 RKTGEIK
-301 HSEGILGITGLDIEK
+301 GLDIEK
-316 EIQSCEAVLSHAKEI
+316 EIRECEEALSHAHQI
-331 IGDTPVALDY
+331 IGDTPIAVDY

-346 PLGLAKLLLTHGFK
+346 PLGLTKLLLTHKFQ
-360 VESIYLDS
+360 VQSVFLDS
-368 ISPEEKDVFFWLKEN
+368 ISPEEKEVFFWLKEN
-383 VPELKLI
+383 YPELKLI

-400 TRCPE
+400 TRQQSE
-405 NKILAIGQKAAWF
+405 KILAIGQKAAWF

-433 YGFDGIRHTVQLMIE
+433 WGFDGIRHTAQLMVE
-448 AFGTEKDPED
+448 AFHEEKDPED

>member
-1 MLKRIGI
+1 MQGGWHMLKRVGD
-8 RAISE
+8 RE
-13 KTEVTI
+13 FPGKTEVFI
-19 GKASF
+19 KEASF
-24 PAPFQAGLEFNSPA
+24 PVPFQPGLEFNSPA

-77 AERFSFVIVEERD
+77 ADRFSFVIVEEKD

-102 GVTDVLNR
+102 GVTDVLKR
-110 LPEKPKAVLLFTVC
+110 LDKKPKAVLLFTVC

-135 IYGELESR
+135 IYGELEKR

-168 LRRAMYDAVPEAEAD
+168 LRLAMYDAVQERKAD
-183 PGCVTLLGSDFVLDA
+183 PKCVTVLGSDFALDEGS
-198 DADIRRISE
+198 DICRILKKNE
-207 HNGFKLRET
+207 ILLREIPT
-216 AVCETWEEYQKLG
+216 CETWEDYQNLG
-229 EGSLIIDCY
+229 EGSLILNCY
-238 PAGKFGVQQ
+238 PAGKFGAEK

-259 PGSFDYEEIQ
+259 PGSFDYGEIQ
-269 EQERQLVSALE
+269 EQE
-280 MLKKSQT
+280 
-287 NEKLV
+287 EKLLGMLGQQNN
-292 RKAGNEDKS
+292 RKTGKIN
-301 HSEGILGITGLDIEK
+301 GLDIEK
-316 EIQSCEAVLSHAKEI
+316 EIRECEEALSHAHQI
-331 IGDTPVALDY
+331 IGDTPIAVDY

-346 PLGLAKLLLTHGFK
+346 PLGLTKLLLTHGFQ
-360 VESIYLDS
+360 VQSVFLDS
-368 ISPEEKDVFFWLKEN
+368 ISPEEKEVFFWLKEN
-383 VPELKLI
+383 YPELKLI
-390 STIRPEMRVR
+390 STVRPEMRVR
-400 TRCPE
+400 TRQQSE
-405 NKILAIGQKAAWF
+405 KILAIGQKAAWF
-418 TGSRNFVNMV
+418 AGSRNFVNMV

-433 YGFDGIRHTVQLMIE
+433 WGFDGIRHTAQLMVE
-448 AFGTEKDPED
+448 AFHEEKDPED

>member
-1 MLKRIGI
+1 MLKRVGN
-8 RAISE
+8 RELSG
-13 KTEVTI
+13 KTEI
-19 GKASF
+19 FIKEASF
-24 PAPFQAGLEFNSPA
+24 PVPFQPGLEFNSPV

-46 TGMLVPEAQQI
+46 TGMLVPEARQI

-77 AERFSFVIVEERD
+77 ADRFSFVIVEEKD

-110 LPEKPKAVLLFTVC
+110 LDKKPKAVLLFTVC

-135 IYGELESR
+135 IYGELEKR

-168 LRRAMYDAVPEAEAD
+168 LRLAMYDAVPEREAD
-183 PGCVTLLGSDFVLDA
+183 PRCVTVLGSDFALDEG
-198 DADIRRISE
+198 ADICRLLKK
-207 HNGFKLRET
+207 NGICLRET
-216 AVCETWEEYQKLG
+216 PACETWEDYQKLG
-229 EGSLIIDCY
+229 EGSLILNGY
-238 PAGKFGVQQ
+238 PAGKFGTEK
-247 QAERL
+247 QARRL

-269 EQERQLVSALE
+269 EQE
-280 MLKKSQT
+280 
-287 NEKLV
+287 EKLLGMLEQQNN
-292 RKAGNEDKS
+292 RKTGEIK
-301 HSEGILGITGLDIEK
+301 GLDIEK
-316 EIQSCEAVLSHAKEI
+316 EIRECEEALSHAHQI
-331 IGDTPVALDY
+331 IGDTPIAVDY

-346 PLGLAKLLLTHGFK
+346 PLGLTKLLLTHKFQ
-360 VESIYLDS
+360 VQSVFLDS
-368 ISPEEKDVFFWLKEN
+368 ISPEEKEVFFWLKEN
-383 VPELKLI
+383 YPELKLI

-400 TRCPE
+400 TRQQSE
-405 NKILAIGQKAAWF
+405 KILAIGQKAAWF

-433 YGFDGIRHTVQLMIE
+433 WGFDGIRHTAQLMVE
-448 AFGTEKDPED
+448 AFHEEKDPED